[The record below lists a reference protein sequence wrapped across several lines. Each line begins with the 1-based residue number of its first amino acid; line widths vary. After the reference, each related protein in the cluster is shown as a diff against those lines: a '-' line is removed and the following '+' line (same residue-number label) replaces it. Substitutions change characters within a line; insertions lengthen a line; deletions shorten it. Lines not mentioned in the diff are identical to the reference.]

1 MKFCSDHIGIHS
13 YIVKFF
19 PHNLHHLNHYLINI
33 EYIYIYIYIY
43 ILGFEPAKVGFEFR
57 TKNLYTHIYTHSN
70 VVY

>member
-33 EYIYIYIYIY
+33 EYIYIYIYI
-43 ILGFEPAKVGFEFR
+43 LGFEPAKVGFEFR
-57 TKNLYTHIYTHSN
+57 TKNVYTHIYTHSN